1 MVLWNFPR
9 LVGLG
14 LAGRT
19 TQEMD
24 SLPLPT
30 VACSRLLCSVSQPRC
45 PHSVLP
51 SPTDPDSMNKT
62 PYIFQLSTFFPN
74 LVVITPSL
82 LRTHYFPA
90 GS

>member
-24 SLPLPT
+24 SLPR
-30 VACSRLLCSVSQPRC
+30 ACFARGCLSQAPLLSVSALLSPLC
-45 PHSVLP
+45 PSFP
-51 SPTDPDSMNKT
+51 S
-62 PYIFQLSTFFPN
+62 
-74 LVVITPSL
+74 
-82 LRTHYFPA
+82 
-90 GS
+90 

>member
-24 SLPLPT
+24 SLPRACFACGCLFQASLLSVSAPLP
-30 VACSRLLCSVSQPRC
+30 LLC
-45 PHSVLP
+45 
-51 SPTDPDSMNKT
+51 
-62 PYIFQLSTFFPN
+62 
-74 LVVITPSL
+74 PSL
-82 LRTHYFPA
+82 PN
-90 GS
+90 